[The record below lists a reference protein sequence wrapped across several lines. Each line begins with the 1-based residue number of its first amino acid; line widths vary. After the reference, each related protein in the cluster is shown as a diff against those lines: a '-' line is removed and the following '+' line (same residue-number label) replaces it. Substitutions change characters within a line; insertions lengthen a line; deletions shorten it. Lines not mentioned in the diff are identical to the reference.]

1 MTSRKNVAAGVTGN
15 SLFNA
20 RTRGRNGATGFAQ
33 SGFPTDKKS
42 SVGRRRAPEQ
52 ALQRQIAQFLDVALG
67 GTAWY
72 SAIPLGGGGRVRG
85 AILRSMGTKEGTP
98 DMVVLDAGR
107 AIFLELKAPKGRV
120 SPAQEACHKALRR
133 AGATVYVVRSLDEAI
148 AVLFRAGVPL
158 RVAEAV
164 G

>member
-1 MTSRKNVAAGVTGN
+1 MT
-15 SLFNA
+15 
-20 RTRGRNGATGFAQ
+20 
-33 SGFPTDKKS
+33 
-42 SVGRRRAPEQ
+42 RRAPEQ

-85 AILRSMGTKEGTP
+85 AILHSTGTKEGTP
-98 DMVVLDAGR
+98 DMCVVDAGR
-107 AIFLELKAPKGRV
+107 VLFLELKSPKGRV
-120 SPAQEACHKALRR
+120 SPAQEACHRALRR
-133 AGATVYVVRSLDEAI
+133 AGAPVYIIRSLDEAI
-148 AVLFRAGVPL
+148 AALRQAGVPL